1 MERNAHYAMV
11 GLISLMLMLGLFI
24 FVVWLARLQFAQRY
38 DVYDIDFKGP
48 VRGLSQGSEVF
59 FNGIKVGE
67 VTRLSLDR
75 INPNRV
81 MARIRISSDSP
92 VRIDSTAS
100 LEPLGI
106 TGVNYVQITAGT
118 PSRPLLKDV
127 VPSGQVP
134 VIRSVRGSLESL
146 FEGGGTV
153 MARAVDTLDRVNRM
167 LSDKNLATIGRTLE
181 NVDAFTATLKNQ
193 KDLFADLDAAIKSA
207 DISAQRIARLSEST
221 DNLVNGDARRT
232 LKNLG
237 DAAEELKATA
247 AEARA
252 MVSKLQG
259 PTTDFATTGLPQI
272 SASVNAL
279 SQAAESL
286 NRLIGDVEQNPRSL
300 ISKPPAK
307 TLEVQP

>member
-1 MERNAHYAMV
+1 MERNAHYALV
-11 GLISLMLMLGLFI
+11 GVISLVLMLGLFV
-24 FVVWLARLQFAQRY
+24 FVVWLARLQFSHKY

-67 VTRLSLDR
+67 VTRLSLDKV
-75 INPNRV
+75 NPNRV
-81 MARIRISSDSP
+81 MARIRITSEAP
-92 VRIDSTAS
+92 VRVDSTAS

-127 VPSGQVP
+127 VPSNQVP
-134 VIRSVRGSLESL
+134 EIRSVRGSLENL
-146 FEGGGTV
+146 LEGGGTV
-153 MARAVDTLDRVNRM
+153 MARAVDALDRVNRM
-167 LSDKNLATIGRTLE
+167 LSDSNLATIARTLE
-181 NVDAFTATLKNQ
+181 NVDAFTGELKNQ
-193 KDLFADLDAAIKSA
+193 KQLFADLDAAIKSA
-207 DISAQRIARLSEST
+207 DQSAQKVAKLT
-221 DNLVNGDARRT
+221 DSADALLNGDAKRT

-237 DAAEELKATA
+237 DAAEELKGA
-247 AEARA
+247 ASEARS

-259 PTTDFATTGLPQI
+259 PTTDFAATGLPQI
-272 SASVNAL
+272 TASVTAL

-286 NRLIGDVEQNPRSL
+286 NRLVGEIEQNPRTL
-300 ISKPPAK
+300 FTKPPAK